1 MKIYVVIQDPDYYQH
16 YDSVHP
22 TLDEAK
28 NYVVESE
35 RVARVERSPYDY
47 DTEMFTNGSW
57 KTSVGEVHNGMLAW
71 GYPGSGHTH
80 GIITEEVRSEDGTD

>member
-1 MKIYVVIQDPDYYQH
+1 MNVYIVIQDPDYCQH
-16 YDSVHP
+16 YDSVWL

-35 RVARVERSPYDY
+35 RVAKVERSPYDY
-47 DTEMFTNGSW
+47 DTVMFAKGSW
-57 KTSVGEVHNGMLAW
+57 ETSVGEVHNGMLAW

-80 GIITEEVRSEDGTD
+80 GIITEEVSSES